1 MMNITGSFCILYTD
15 KHCVLVVLWLWF
27 MIYEYCVLQ
36 VGTKGAGSLPCD
48 YVLTNILDMSA
59 IESMAVLCTSCKAKE
74 KAVARCSDCA
84 NFLCPNCNTAH
95 QVSWLHVNH
104 KELNTGLLSY
114 SWNICLNYKCVCVC
128 VRARARAFVCLF
140 WLRLCQSPKTAYV
153 HSVRCDFCF
162 HLLLYRYPHNE
173 FAC

>member
-1 MMNITGSFCILYTD
+1 MAATTHFKSSRFFVSPCSSWYLN
-15 KHCVLVVLWLWF
+15 VVSK
-27 MIYEYCVLQ
+27 YCVLQ

-95 QVSWLHVNH
+95 QVSWWTFVVFPKCML
-104 KELNTGLLSY
+104 ELQLLINEFWPLTLLVPVSKD
-114 SWNICLNYKCVCVC
+114 SICAEYGRL
-128 VRARARAFVCLF
+128 FLF
-140 WLRLCQSPKTAYV
+140 WSAVEP
-153 HSVRCDFCF
+153 
-162 HLLLYRYPHNE
+162 NE
-173 FAC
+173 FSC

>member
-1 MMNITGSFCILYTD
+1 MMNITSFLICWQCLFIECALLDTNKHGILVAVYD
-15 KHCVLVVLWLWF
+15 SSSWYLNVVNKYCVLRVGTNGSLPCDYVLTNILDMSAIDTNKHGILVAVYDSSSWYLNVVNK
-27 MIYEYCVLQ
+27 YCVLQ

-95 QVSWLHVNH
+95 QVS
-104 KELNTGLLSY
+104 
-114 SWNICLNYKCVCVC
+114 
-128 VRARARAFVCLF
+128 
-140 WLRLCQSPKTAYV
+140 
-153 HSVRCDFCF
+153 
-162 HLLLYRYPHNE
+162 
-173 FAC
+173 